1 MKDADPGSRT
11 FARPPT
17 AVGGHLHVRTTQ
29 PAAFI
34 VARAEDGQTLQEFLA
49 TRMQVS
55 KRRAKQAI
63 DSRNVWVN
71 RQRVWMAHHTVRPGD
86 HVLAPADA
94 AQPLAPP
101 RIRILAEGPHYL
113 FVDKPAGLVTVGEDS
128 VEELL
133 RVQQGQPDLRA
144 VHRLDRD
151 TSGCLMVART
161 QADFDAAVSQFKM
174 RRVDKT
180 YHAVVH
186 GRIEL
191 RASTINADV
200 DGERALTRM
209 RLLQAREVAS
219 FIVLRIETGRTH
231 QIRQHLAS
239 IRHPV
244 LGDRQYGPKHE
255 HDPRLLTVSRQMLH
269 SSEIELPDPFGNE
282 HLKAHSPL
290 PADFRRVLKML
301 EL

>member
-1 MKDADPGSRT
+1 
-11 FARPPT
+11 
-17 AVGGHLHVRTTQ
+17 VRTNQ
-29 PAAFI
+29 PAEFV
-34 VARAEDGQTLQEFLA
+34 VARAEDGQTLQAFLA
-49 TRMQVS
+49 ARQHLS
-55 KRRAKQAI
+55 RRRAKQVV
-63 DSRNVWVN
+63 DSRSVWVN
-71 RQRVWMAHHTVRPGD
+71 RQRVWMAHHVLRAGD
-86 HVLAPADA
+86 HVQAPVDA
-94 AQPLAPP
+94 AQPPPAPP
-101 RIRILAEGPHYL
+101 RIRILVEGPHYL
-113 FVDKPAGLVTVGEDS
+113 FVDKPAGLVTVGEGG

-133 RVQQGQPDLRA
+133 RLQQGQPELRA

-161 QADFDAAVSQFKM
+161 QADFNAAVSQFKM
-174 RRVDKT
+174 RRIDKT

-191 RASTINADV
+191 RSSTINADV

-209 RLLQAREVAS
+209 RLLQARDVAS

-244 LGDRQYGPKHE
+244 VGDRQYGPKRE
-255 HDPRLLTVSRQMLH
+255 YDPRLQTVPRQMLH
-269 SSEIELPDPFGNE
+269 SSEMEMPDPFGNTP
-282 HLKAHSPL
+282 LKAHSPL
-290 PADFRRVLKML
+290 PADFRRVLKLL

>member
-1 MKDADPGSRT
+1 M
-11 FARPPT
+11 
-17 AVGGHLHVRTTQ
+17 Q
-29 PAAFI
+29 IAAFV
-34 VARAEDGQTLQEFLA
+34 VARAENGQTLQEFLA
-49 TRMQVS
+49 NRQSVS
-55 KRRAKQAI
+55 RRRAKQVI

-71 RQRVWMAHHTVRPGD
+71 RQRVWMAHHALHSGD
-86 HVLAPADA
+86 HVQAPANA
-94 AQPLAPP
+94 AQPVVPP
-101 RIRILAEGPHYL
+101 RLRILVEGPHYL
-113 FVDKPAGLVTVGEDS
+113 FIDKPAGLMTVGEGS

-133 RVQQGQPDLRA
+133 RIQQDQPNLRA

-174 RRVDKT
+174 RRIDKT

-186 GRIEL
+186 GRIEI

-219 FIVLRIETGRTH
+219 FIMLRIETGRTH

-244 LGDRQYGPKHE
+244 LGDHQYGPKRE
-255 HDPRLLTVSRQMLH
+255 YDPRLQTVPRQMLH
-269 SSEIELPDPFGNE
+269 SSEIEMPDPFGNE

>member
-1 MKDADPGSRT
+1 MRT
-11 FARPPT
+11 I
-17 AVGGHLHVRTTQ
+17 Q
-29 PAAFI
+29 PVTFI

-49 TRMQVS
+49 ARLKVS
-55 KRRAKQAI
+55 RRGAKQAI
-63 DSRNVWVN
+63 DSRSVWVN
-71 RQRVWMAHHTVRPGD
+71 RQRVWMAHHVLHAGD
-86 HVLAPADA
+86 HVLSPANA
-94 AQPLAPP
+94 EQPVAPP
-101 RIRILAEGPHYL
+101 RIRILVEGPHYL
-113 FVDKPAGLVTVGEDS
+113 FIDKPAGLMSVGEGS

-133 RVQQGQPDLRA
+133 RVQQGQPGLRA

-186 GRIEL
+186 GRVEL

-209 RLLQAREVAS
+209 RLLQARELAS

-244 LGDRQYGPKHE
+244 VGDRQYGPKRE
-255 HDPRLLTVSRQMLH
+255 YDPRLQTVSRQMLH
-269 SSEIELPDPFGNE
+269 SSEIEMADPFGSE